1 MNEKLVLFL
10 MLSLT
15 FTVVS
20 DVSHTRDI
28 LMPPVQITLTKDFYI
43 MYCSFTKYW
52 HNCTV
57 NKQCIFQS
65 HFPQNLNCAKLNY
78 TSYTTILI
86 RRIIPQEQA

>member
-28 LMPPVQITLTKDFYI
+28 LMPPVQITSTL
-43 MYCSFTKYW
+43 
-52 HNCTV
+52 CTV
-57 NKQCIFQS
+57 
-65 HFPQNLNCAKLNY
+65 H
-78 TSYTTILI
+78 
-86 RRIIPQEQA
+86 